1 MDKLGKL
8 CSERSSKNLRMKK
21 VDIIANV
28 CAMSAM
34 NAHYIYITYF
44 GVTEIE
50 VVTYL

>member
-1 MDKLGKL
+1 MDKLGKR
-8 CSERSSKNLRMKK
+8 CSERSSKNLWMKK
-21 VDIIANV
+21 VDVIANV